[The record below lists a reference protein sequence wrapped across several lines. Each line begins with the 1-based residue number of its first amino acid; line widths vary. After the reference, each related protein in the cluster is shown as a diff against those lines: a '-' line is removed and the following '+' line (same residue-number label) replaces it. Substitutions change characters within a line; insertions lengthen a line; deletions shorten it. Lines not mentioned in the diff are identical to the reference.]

1 MGKYKKLGVN
11 IVTFFVGNMGS
22 RLIQFIFIPMY
33 TYWLTTYEYG
43 IIDTVVIT
51 VSLCCPLVSMSIHD
65 ALLRFLLEHD
75 GKENEY
81 YSASLF
87 LGAIGS
93 LFFLLSAFVFNSID
107 LLRPYWLYFYIYMVL
122 SVFFYIQNSLIRGLE
137 YNKLYS
143 GLGVINTLLQ
153 ALCILLLVG
162 KFRLGIDGYLM
173 SMIIAYASSLLVSI
187 FATKSWNY
195 FSTKYISKC
204 QIQSMLMY
212 SLPLVPNAMM
222 WWVINSSDK
231 YMILYFL
238 SPEANGVFAIA
249 SKIPLVINVAY
260 SIFLMAWQIS
270 VVEERNQ
277 EGKENFYHMIYLCMI
292 SGLFIFASFIMIFI
306 KPAILTFLSDGY
318 NETWKYIPLLL
329 ISAIFTCLAGYY
341 GSFYVAF
348 KKTGGALKTSM
359 VCAMV
364 SICLNLFLIRYIGL
378 LGVAMS
384 NLISFLTLYVYR
396 IIDTKR
402 FLIIKPESVLVLC
415 NTAILITQTFII
427 YFLDGYVAFLILIF
441 LFVLMTFINRSLLVR
456 IVAILKEIVQK
467 KYYGKN
473 SV

>member
-1 MGKYKKLGVN
+1 
-11 IVTFFVGNMGS
+11 
-22 RLIQFIFIPMY
+22 
-33 TYWLTTYEYG
+33 
-43 IIDTVVIT
+43 
-51 VSLCCPLVSMSIHD
+51 
-65 ALLRFLLEHD
+65 
-75 GKENEY
+75 
-81 YSASLF
+81 
-87 LGAIGS
+87 
-93 LFFLLSAFVFNSID
+93 
-107 LLRPYWLYFYIYMVL
+107 
-122 SVFFYIQNSLIRGLE
+122 
-137 YNKLYS
+137 
-143 GLGVINTLLQ
+143 
-153 ALCILLLVG
+153 
-162 KFRLGIDGYLM
+162 
-173 SMIIAYASSLLVSI
+173 
-187 FATKSWNY
+187 
-195 FSTKYISKC
+195 
-204 QIQSMLMY
+204 
-212 SLPLVPNAMM
+212 
-222 WWVINSSDK
+222 
-231 YMILYFL
+231 MILYFL

-441 LFVLMTFINRSLLVR
+441 LFVLMTFINRSLLVK